1 MELNG
6 VELNEDVVGRKIR
19 VFNVGFMEDKDG
31 FITEGATYEVIEGSP
46 VMGCITIRVPESERG
61 EWVLSC
67 DSCDFC
73 DWEWVEETPEVELPM
88 SDLEYLAHHQ
98 RQLGLS
104 LPGVVCP
111 QEVNGLLVNNGKES
125 SESSVEAPQQD
136 TKVKAYERIKAA
148 VDELN
153 GAVRDAKGV
162 SVDTVL
168 SRSHK
173 DSFITIT
180 SVTHQPATIVYNNGE

>member
-19 VFNVGFMEDKDG
+19 VFNVGSMENKHG
-31 FITEGATYEVIEGSP
+31 FITEGATYEVIEVCSILDW
-46 VMGCITIRVPESERG
+46 VTIRVPESERE
-61 EWVLSC
+61 EWFLSC
-67 DSCDFC
+67 SSTDYC
-73 DWEWVEETPEVELPM
+73 DWEWVEEPPEVELPM
-88 SDLEYLAHHQ
+88 SDLEYLAYHQ
-98 RQLGLS
+98 KQLEMFGTDF
-104 LPGVVCP
+104 VCSP
-111 QEVNGLLVNNGKES
+111 EPLQTPP
-125 SESSVEAPQQD
+125 ESSVEAPQQCA
-136 TKVKAYERIKAA
+136 KVKAYERIKAA
-148 VDELN
+148 VEELN

-180 SVTHQPATIVYNNGE
+180 SVTHQPATIVYSNGK